1 MATPK
6 SSTDALKP
14 QAELFRQLKSG
25 KFAPLYL
32 FVGNE
37 NFLRE
42 ESLKR
47 LISEAVDEGLRDFN
61 VSEISV
67 SKGNLDDALAIALQY
82 PMMSA
87 RRAVI
92 VTGFEALNDE
102 KQLEALK
109 DYLRKPAESTVLVF
123 NTAGLDKRRAIATM
137 LTKSCEVVSFDQL
150 DEREAAPRWVNNYVT
165 QAGSFI
171 EPAAVSLLIG
181 MVGTELQRLS
191 TELDKLVSYVGSKGR
206 ISRDDVALLVRY
218 SRDHSN
224 FEMTDAMMDGD
235 RRRALTL
242 LDHLFTNPAEPPQ
255 TLAIMLLGAMA
266 SNYRRMLL
274 AKELMRQNAPQSEVQ
289 RVVGL
294 PPFLLGKFNERV
306 RRFEMDRIVFGIE
319 RLAATDV
326 ALKTSMGTPRLQLE
340 LLICELC
347 PLK

>member
-1 MATPK
+1 MAPPK
-6 SSTDALKP
+6 SSTDALKT
-14 QAELFRQLKSG
+14 QAELFRQIKGG
-25 KFAPLYL
+25 KFSPLYL
-32 FVGNE
+32 FVGAE

-47 LISEAVDEGLRDFN
+47 LISEAVDDCLRDFN

-67 SKGNLDDALAIALQY
+67 AKGNLDDALAIALQY

-87 RRAVI
+87 RRAVV

-109 DYLRKPAESTVLVF
+109 DYLRNPVESTVLIF
-123 NTAGLDKRRAIATM
+123 NSGGLDKRRTIATI
-137 LTKSCEVVSFDQL
+137 LTKSCEVVSFDPL

-171 EPAAVSLLIG
+171 EPAAASLLIG

-191 TELDKLVSYVGSKGR
+191 TELDKLISYVGKKK
-206 ISRDDVALLVRY
+206 ITRDDVSLLVRY
-218 SRDHSN
+218 SREHSN

-255 TLAIMLLGAMA
+255 TLALMLLGAMA
-266 SNYRRMLL
+266 SNYRKMLM

-289 RVVGL
+289 RIVGL

-306 RRFEMDRIVFGIE
+306 RRFEMDRIVKGIE

-326 ALKTSMGTPRLQLE
+326 ALKSSLGTPRLQLE

-347 PLK
+347 PVR

>member
-1 MATPK
+1 MAPPK
-6 SSTDALKP
+6 SSTDALKS

-47 LISEAVDEGLRDFN
+47 LISEAVDDGLREFN

-67 SKGNLDDALAIALQY
+67 VKGNLDDALAIALQY

-87 RRAVI
+87 RRAVVI
-92 VTGFEALNDE
+92 TGFEALNDE

-109 DYLRKPAESTVLVF
+109 DYLRKPLESTVLIF
-123 NTAGLDKRRAIATM
+123 NSAGLDKRRTIATM
-137 LTKSCEVVSFDQL
+137 LTKSCEVVNFDQL
-150 DEREAAPRWVNNYVT
+150 DEREAAPRWVSNYVT
-165 QAGSFI
+165 QAGGFI
-171 EPAAVSLLIG
+171 EPAAASLLIG

-191 TELDKLVSYVGSKGR
+191 TELDKLISYVGTKGK
-206 ISRDDVALLVRY
+206 ITRDDVTLLVRY

-266 SNYRRMLL
+266 SNYRKMLL

-294 PPFLLGKFNERV
+294 PPFLLGKFNERA
-306 RRFEMDRIVFGIE
+306 RRFDMDRIVKGIE

-347 PLK
+347 PLR

>member
-1 MATPK
+1 MAPPK
-6 SSTDALKP
+6 STDALKL

-47 LISEAVDEGLRDFN
+47 LISEAVDDGLREFN

-67 SKGNLDDALAIALQY
+67 VKGNLDDALAIALQY

-87 RRAVI
+87 RRAVVI
-92 VTGFEALNDE
+92 TGFEALNDE

-109 DYLRKPAESTVLVF
+109 DYLRKPLESTVLIF
-123 NTAGLDKRRAIATM
+123 NSAGLDKRRTIATM
-137 LTKSCEVVSFDQL
+137 LTKSCEVVNFDQL
-150 DEREAAPRWVNNYVT
+150 DEREAAPRWVSNYVT
-165 QAGSFI
+165 QAGGFI
-171 EPAAVSLLIG
+171 EPAAASLLIG

-191 TELDKLVSYVGSKGR
+191 TELDKLISYVGKKK
-206 ISRDDVALLVRY
+206 ITRDDVALLVRY

-266 SNYRRMLL
+266 SNYRKMLL

-294 PPFLLGKFNERV
+294 PPFLLGKFNERA
-306 RRFEMDRIVFGIE
+306 RRFDMDRIVKGIE

-347 PLK
+347 PMK